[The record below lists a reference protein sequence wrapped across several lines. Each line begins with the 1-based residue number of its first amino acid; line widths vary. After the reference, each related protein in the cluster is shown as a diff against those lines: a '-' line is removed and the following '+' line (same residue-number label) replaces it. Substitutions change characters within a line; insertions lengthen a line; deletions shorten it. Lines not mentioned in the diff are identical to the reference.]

1 MVIAPDACWEKMEL
15 LKTYII
21 TKDSRSD
28 CAELS
33 LCVTVCLSSNRI
45 GHRPN
50 CQLNSDIE
58 VGTANVSM
66 RPLTKLG
73 GIMLFDCFA

>member
-21 TKDSRSD
+21 TKHSRSD
-28 CAELS
+28 CAELG
-33 LCVTVCLSSNRI
+33 LCVIVCLSSNRI
-45 GHRPN
+45 GLRSN
-50 CQLNSDIE
+50 CQLNSDFE
-58 VGTANVSM
+58 VSTANVKM
-66 RPLTKLG
+66 GPLTKL